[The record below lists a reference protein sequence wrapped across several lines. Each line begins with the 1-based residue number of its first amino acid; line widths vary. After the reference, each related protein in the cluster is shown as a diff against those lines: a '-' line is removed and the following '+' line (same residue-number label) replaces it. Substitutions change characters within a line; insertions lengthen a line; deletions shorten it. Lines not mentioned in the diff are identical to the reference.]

1 MNRNT
6 SKESIKNLS
15 IRQQIIL
22 GTIGAVIAITAV
34 VALNSKKSTKTQMS
48 ITEAQEKCVL
58 MEEADMVNYMGEP
71 FSKATTEKAEKF
83 CLSQWDEWENPNNTE
98 EKFIEIIQKD
108 WEERKEEVLE
118 GYTLQQLYNE
128 SKNSSK

>member
-15 IRQQIIL
+15 IRNQIIV
-22 GTIGAVIAITAV
+22 GTICAVIVITAV

-71 FSKATTEKAEKF
+71 FGNATTDKAEKF
-83 CLSQWDEWENPNNTE
+83 CLSQWDRWENPNNTD
-98 EKFIEIIQKD
+98 EKFIEIIQED
-108 WEERKEEVLE
+108 WENRKNEVLQ
-118 GYTLQQLYNE
+118 GSTLQELYDAA
-128 SKNSSK
+128 KK